1 MNILFLFEEIIKK
14 HKALFFDKIKEKT
27 NDGWKIIYNIQGLN
41 YKNTFYPNL
50 KFIFWMNKEMNDLS
64 HNVVSYLYK
73 QNCLYR
79 SQMIQ
84 EENFEEQID
93 AILEEIKKEKSN
105 DDIINFI
112 LDGTDKFNIE
122 VKKSELELFF
132 DNLAYK
138 PSGNSSCILHTF
150 KFELSANDTL
160 YEFELKYN
168 DNEWDLLFN
177 NEKIETSI
185 EDVYKKIIQMINEIN

>member
-1 MNILFLFEEIIKK
+1 
-14 HKALFFDKIKEKT
+14 
-27 NDGWKIIYNIQGLN
+27 
-41 YKNTFYPNL
+41 
-50 KFIFWMNKEMNDLS
+50 
-64 HNVVSYLYK
+64 
-73 QNCLYR
+73 
-79 SQMIQ
+79 MIQ

-150 KFELSANDTL
+150 KFELSANDSL
-160 YEFELKYN
+160 YEFELKHKEN
-168 DNEWDLLFN
+168 SKWDLLFN

-185 EDVYKKIIQMINEIN
+185 EDVYKEVVEIITNTEFIEIN